1 MTAIQTFR
9 ARYAGMTAG
18 SFLFFL
24 LLLVSCNQAPEPAV
38 NSGIRNVTDMA
49 GRAVQVPEQI
59 SRVYVNKPG
68 SVLMYAIAPDLMVN
82 RLFRHTEAEQRFMLG
97 SYNALPYIDGS
108 AEEIMRMKPDV
119 IVEVFTINAAT
130 IDQAEKLSKKTGIPV
145 FMVSLD
151 MKEYPKAFD
160 ALGDLFGR
168 REQADLMKQ
177 FLEKYLHPLERI
189 AATIPDSLKKKVYYA
204 EGDRGLHTD
213 PSGSFHSV
221 VIDYVGGR
229 NVADVQIMQG
239 KGMSPVSM
247 EQLYQWNPDV
257 VLVWTG
263 MGGNM
268 ATMEYIGKDPLWQ
281 RLRAVRNGDIRQIPF
296 TPFGWFD
303 RPPGINRIIG
313 AIWAAETLYPDR
325 YPFDIQ
331 EATKEFFKVFYHR
344 ELSDGEL
351 QQILNPKSADL
362 RKHEKSL

>member
-1 MTAIQTFR
+1 MRTFR
-9 ARYAGMTAG
+9 IFHARHAGMTPG
-18 SFLFFL
+18 SLLFFL
-24 LLLVSCNQAPEPAV
+24 LLLVSCNQAPQPAV
-38 NSGIRNVTDMA
+38 NSGMRNVTDMA
-49 GRAVQVPEQI
+49 GRAMQIPEKI
-59 SRVYVNKPG
+59 TRVYVNKPG

-82 RLFRHTEAEQRFMLG
+82 RLFRHTEAEQRFMLE
-97 SYNALPYIDGS
+97 SYNTLPYIDGS
-108 AEEIMRMKPDV
+108 AEEIMRLKPNV
-119 IVEVFTINAAT
+119 IVEVFTINAST

-177 FLEKYLHPLERI
+177 FLEKYLNPLERI

-213 PSGSFHSV
+213 PSGSLHSV
-221 VIDYVGGR
+221 VIDYVGGK
-229 NVADVQIMQG
+229 NVADVEIMQG

-313 AIWAAETLYPDR
+313 AIWAAETLYPDL
-325 YPFDIQ
+325 YPFDIA
-331 EATKEFFKVFYHR
+331 ETTKDFFKIFYHR
-344 ELSDGEL
+344 ELSDVEL
-351 QQILNPKSADL
+351 QHVLNPQSTEL
-362 RKHEKSL
+362 RKQSKSF